1 MTHSLYHIKAAFYIT
16 YFHEN
21 YKPGRVVTVLSA
33 ESLLSDRHITLPD
46 VRVTAR
52 DRTAN
57 SCEVSGTS
65 NGIRL
70 FDILVKQAS
79 LYQSLISYPQ
89 NKPTIFIVSYVPQ
102 FIYSNP
108 GIGCCFFQTKITL
121 FPNRDFFHYEMY
133 QTP

>member
-16 YFHEN
+16 YLQ
-21 YKPGRVVTVLSA
+21 KIVL
-33 ESLLSDRHITLPD
+33 D
-46 VRVTAR
+46 
-52 DRTAN
+52 
-57 SCEVSGTS
+57 
-65 NGIRL
+65 GIRL

-108 GIGCCFFQTKITL
+108 GIGCRFFQTKITL
-121 FPNRDFFHYEMY
+121 FPDGNFFHMIVSY
-133 QTP
+133 